1 MKCKSYNFFSVLSS
15 ELRWR
20 IVKTLFKKEMNVSQI
35 CQALDE
41 EQSKVSHSLRILL
54 DCNFVFSKRQG
65 KNIIYSLN
73 RKTMRPLMKIV
84 NQHSKDYCKTKCC
97 KKEAKK

>member
-1 MKCKSYNFFSVLSS
+1 MKCKSYNFFSVLSN
-15 ELRWR
+15 ELRWK
-20 IVKTLFKKEMNVSQI
+20 IVKSLYKKEMTVSQI
-35 CQALDE
+35 CQALEE
-41 EQSKVSHSLRILL
+41 EQSKVSHSLRALL

-73 RKTMRPLMKIV
+73 RKTIRPLIKIV
-84 NQHSKDYCKTKCC
+84 NIHAKDYCKTKCC